1 MFEVK
6 VKKGTI
12 KAQAANETLTFVRME
27 KHGDII
33 VYSDLDLKEN
43 WDAYMNRLR
52 ELAYHIDNPPP
63 AS

>member
-12 KAQAANETLTFVRME
+12 KAQAANETLTFVRTE
-27 KHGDII
+27 QHGDII

-52 ELAYHIDNPPP
+52 ELTYYIQG
-63 AS
+63 